1 MLTKKIGAY
10 KDSIVLYLQ
19 LLEKDLNV
27 KELRKEL
34 YLFEKKKKE
43 QEEADKK

>member
-34 YLFEKKKKE
+34 YLFEKNKKMKE
-43 QEEADKK
+43 EDAKK

>member
-43 QEEADKK
+43 QEEAAKK